1 MITHIV
7 MWNLKDEALGASK
20 EENKLVFK
28 QKLEELT
35 QTVPGIE
42 YLEVGLKGEKSP
54 ETNHDI
60 ILISKFQSWDDLK
73 TYAEHPNHVK
83 VVDFVK
89 QIVESRAAIDYES

>member
-7 MWNLKDEALGASK
+7 MWNLQDEALGASK
-20 EENKLVFK
+20 EENKQVFK

-54 ETNHDI
+54 EMNHDI
-60 ILISKFQSWDDLK
+60 ILITKFKSWEDLT
-73 TYAEHPNHVK
+73 TYAEHPNHLK

-89 QIVESRAAIDYES
+89 QVVSSRAAIDFES